1 MLESYIGVN
10 IVNVLREVVIEWNFF
25 LGLFIVIDNVLNM
38 IVVVEELGILLVCGE
53 VLKLFVSYFFVR
65 MRWEYN
71 CWI

>member
-25 LGLFIVIDNVLNM
+25 LGLFIVIDNVSNM

-53 VLKLFVSYFFVR
+53 VLKIICELFFVR